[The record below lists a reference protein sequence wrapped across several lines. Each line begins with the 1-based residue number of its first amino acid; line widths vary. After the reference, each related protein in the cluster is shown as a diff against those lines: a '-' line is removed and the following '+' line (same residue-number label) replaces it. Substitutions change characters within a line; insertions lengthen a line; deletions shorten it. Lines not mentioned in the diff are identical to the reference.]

1 MRFFSRLSW
10 FATFL
15 IPALAAIAVALWGL
29 NSTLPRIYFVAAF
42 LFILIILP
50 GVFILLK
57 ILGTPIHEEEIVL
70 LAAGSGDRV
79 KVLRPDGHQDIVSD
93 IGLKKAL
100 LAGELPSGTRLRL
113 LRRGDIVVRWEP
125 IP

>member
-1 MRFFSRLSW
+1 VRFFSRLSW

-15 IPALAAIAVALWGL
+15 IPMLAGIAVALWDL
-29 NSTLPRIYFVAAF
+29 NSNLPRVYFVIAF
-42 LFILIILP
+42 LFTLIILP

-57 ILGTPIHEEEIVL
+57 ILGTPIHEEEIIL

-79 KVLRPDGHQDIVSD
+79 KVVRADGSHDIVSD

-100 LAGELPSGTRLRL
+100 LAGEVPSGTRLRL
-113 LRRGDIVVRWEP
+113 TRRGDIVIRWEP
-125 IP
+125 M

>member
-15 IPALAAIAVALWGL
+15 IPALAAVAVALWGL
-29 NSTLPRIYFVAAF
+29 NSDLPRIYFIIAF
-42 LFILIILP
+42 LFTLVILP

-57 ILGTPIHEEEIVL
+57 ILGTPIEEEEIIL

-79 KVLRPDGHQDIVSD
+79 KVVRADGSHDIVSD

-100 LAGELPSGTRLRL
+100 LAGDIPSGTRLRL
-113 LRRGDIVVRWEP
+113 TRRGDIVIHWEP
-125 IP
+125 V